1 MGQAVEEAPV
11 HVSTLHWL
19 INSYTVCPCI
29 QDLVADNLF
38 VDSSNNWQVDPDPNG
53 FIPGV

>member
-11 HVSTLHWL
+11 HASTLHWL
-19 INSYTVCPCI
+19 INSYAVCPCT

-38 VDSSNNWQVDPDPNG
+38 VDSSNWQVDPDPNG